1 MTAGDAFVVIP
12 GDGVGPEVTDEA
24 LRTVE
29 ALDLGLRFEVLD
41 HVNAE
46 TFLRTGVAMAD
57 EDVARVR
64 KVGSVLFGAV
74 GDPRVETPE
83 YGAGVLLRLRREL
96 DLYVNHRPSFLLDD
110 RLSPLRYARHRP
122 LDCVVVRE
130 NTEGLYA
137 GIGGTLRGGT
147 AEEVAVD
154 VEMTTRRGVQRVL
167 DYAFAIATR
176 EVCMV
181 DKSNAVPF
189 GGALW
194 TRCWRETAA
203 RQHPGVATRHL
214 YVDAAAM
221 LLVEDPTRFD
231 VIVTNNSYGDILSD
245 LTAALAG
252 GPGVAAS
259 ANLNPDT
266 GAGLFEPV
274 HGSAT
279 ALAGRDRANPVAAIL
294 SAAMLVEHLGHRAEA
309 DGVRRAVRAA
319 IAAGR
324 GTPDVGGDL
333 GTRTAG
339 RAIRAEL

>member
-1 MTAGDAFVVIP
+1 MEPIVVIP
-12 GDGVGPEVTDEA
+12 GDGVGPEVTEEA
-24 LRTVE
+24 VRTLD
-29 ALDLGLRFEVLD
+29 ALGLGLRFDVLD
-41 HVNAE
+41 HVNAN
-46 TFLRTGVAMAD
+46 TFLQTGVALGD
-57 EDVARVR
+57 DDVERVR
-64 KVGSVLFGAV
+64 KAGSVLFGAV
-74 GDPRVETPE
+74 GDARVETPE

-96 DLYVNHRPSFLLDD
+96 DLYVNHRPAFLLDD
-110 RLSPLRYARHRP
+110 RLSPLREKRHRP
-122 LDCVVVRE
+122 LDCVIVRE

-147 AEEVAVD
+147 SDEVAVD
-154 VEMTTRRGVQRVL
+154 QEITTRLGVQRVL
-167 DYAFAIATR
+167 RYAFTVASR

-189 GGALW
+189 GGQLW
-194 TRCWRETAA
+194 TRCWREVAA
-203 RQHPGVATRHL
+203 RHPGTSTRHL

-221 LLVEDPTRFD
+221 LLVADPTQFD

-259 ANLNPDT
+259 ANINPDT

-279 ALAGRDRANPVAAIL
+279 ALAGHDKANPVAAIL
-294 SAAMLVEHLGHRAEA
+294 SASLLIEHRGHREEA
-309 DGVRRAVRAA
+309 AGVRRAVRAA
-319 IAAGR
+319 VAAR
-324 GTPDVGGDL
+324 RCTPDIGGVL
-333 GTRTAG
+333 GTRDAG

>member
-1 MTAGDAFVVIP
+1 MEALAVVP

-24 LRTVE
+24 VRTLD
-29 ALDLGLRFEVLD
+29 ALGLGLRFDLFD
-41 HVNAE
+41 HVNAD
-46 TFLRTGVAMAD
+46 TFLRTGAALGD
-57 EDVARVR
+57 DDVERIG
-64 KVGSVLFGAV
+64 KIGSVLFGAV
-74 GDPRVETPE
+74 GDPRVETPA

-96 DLYVNHRPSFLLDD
+96 DLYVNQRPAFLLDD
-110 RLSPLRYARHRP
+110 RLSPLRHEPHRP

-147 AEEVAVD
+147 PDEVAVD
-154 VEMTTRRGVQRVL
+154 QEISTRLGVQRVL
-167 DYAFAIATR
+167 DHAFAVASH

-189 GGALW
+189 GGKLW
-194 TRCWRETAA
+194 TRCWQEAAA
-203 RQHPGVATRHL
+203 RHPDTPTRHL

-221 LLVEDPTRFD
+221 LLVADPTRFD

-259 ANLNPDT
+259 ANINPGT

-279 ALAGRDRANPVAAIL
+279 ALAGRDEANPVAAIL
-294 SAAMLVEHLGHRAEA
+294 SAALWLEHRGHVGEA
-309 DGVRRAVRAA
+309 TAVRRAVRSAVAA
-319 IAAGR
+319 RRCTADI
-324 GTPDVGGDL
+324 GGAL
-333 GTRTAG
+333 GTRDAG
-339 RAIRAEL
+339 RAIRAAL